1 MKKEIII
8 GLLIL
13 IVIIVIVILKP
24 FKKRIIILDISKLS
38 FSYSTGY
45 AMYSSVL
52 YEINYQDG
60 KYLLKI
66 KPDQVPE
73 EEAKEFEL
81 DENQIQEIINI
92 LTKYNVSSWNGFDK
106 VDKNV
111 LDGNSFTFKLKTKKS
126 EEIYAHGYM
135 KWPNNYREVRDELD
149 NHFMN
154 IYNRGDTSEK

>member
-13 IVIIVIVILKP
+13 VIIIIIVILKP
-24 FKKRIIILDISKLS
+24 FKKKINISDISSLH

-45 AMYSSVL
+45 AMYSSVI
-52 YEINYQDG
+52 YDINYQND
-60 KYLLKI
+60 KYILKI
-66 KPDQVPE
+66 KPNEIPDE
-73 EEAKEFEL
+73 ETKEFEL
-81 DENQIQEIINI
+81 DENQIDEIINI
-92 LTKYNVSSWNGFDK
+92 LSRYNVSNWNGFDK

-111 LDGNSFTFKLKTKKS
+111 LDGNSFTFKLKTKKG

-149 NHFMN
+149 NYFMN

>member
-8 GLLIL
+8 GLVLLIII
-13 IVIIVIVILKP
+13 IVIIILKP
-24 FKKRIIILDISKLS
+24 FKKRVVISDISKLS

-52 YEINYQDG
+52 YEINYQDD

-66 KPDQVPE
+66 KPDKVPD
-73 EEAKEFEL
+73 EEAKEYEL
-81 DENQIQEIINI
+81 DEKQIQEIINI

-111 LDGNSFTFKLKTKKS
+111 LDGNSFTFKLVTKS
-126 EEIYAHGYM
+126 GEEIYAHGYM
-135 KWPNNYREVRDELD
+135 KWPNNYKEVKNEL
-149 NHFMN
+149 NNYFMN
-154 IYNRGDTSEK
+154 IYKEEE

>member
-8 GLLIL
+8 GLVLLI
-13 IVIIVIVILKP
+13 IIIIIVVLKP
-24 FKKRIIILDISKLS
+24 FKKRIIISDISKLS

-66 KPDQVPE
+66 KPDKVPD
-73 EEAKEFEL
+73 EEAKEYEL
-81 DENQIQEIINI
+81 DDKQIKEIIDI

-106 VDKNV
+106 VNKNV
-111 LDGNSFTFKLKTKKS
+111 LDGNSFTFKLITKNN

-135 KWPNNYREVRDELD
+135 KWPNNYQEVKNEL
-149 NHFMN
+149 NNYFMN
-154 IYNRGDTSEK
+154 IYKEENKNE